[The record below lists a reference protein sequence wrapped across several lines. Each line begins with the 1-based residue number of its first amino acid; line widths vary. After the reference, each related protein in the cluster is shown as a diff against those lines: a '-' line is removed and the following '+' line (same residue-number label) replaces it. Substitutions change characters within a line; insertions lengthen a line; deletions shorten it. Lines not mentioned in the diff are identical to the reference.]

1 MRLLSLLVWLAFA
14 ISATALITDGSDGQV
29 LETNTSSIVKR
40 SGRPVCGPN
49 LAPENTSKRSVGFI
63 YFDRNVTALTSACD
77 KKLIPRDKASVS
89 QYLSNAWPAQWS
101 RLRAGLQWSTGTDG
115 LSGCTT
121 LYIISRTGVYAA
133 HYFENVSFEP
143 DPFWRTGDHTTND
156 QLFQYTVIDV
166 LRNGGRY
173 HPRLNAA
180 RIEDDTI
187 RAYLIYPAQ
196 TSKESADDVGYSV
209 RNEQIRTTVG
219 EIVPTLQDGSRWTN
233 IPYQATDSQAL
244 LFDPEKT
251 LGKNLFKYDP
261 AHDFG
266 GGQKKHLAALWVED
280 ERVHWDYW

>member
-49 LAPENTSKRSVGFI
+49 LAPENT
-63 YFDRNVTALTSACD
+63 TSACD